1 MMPHINDEDRKK
13 ILDELQRDLYSQSNN
28 NDIGKEVK
36 TDIEALKRLK
46 EQQNNETS

>member
-1 MMPHINDEDRKK
+1 MPYIEDDDRKK
-13 ILDELQRDLYSQSNN
+13 ILDELQRDIHSQSNN

-46 EQQNNETS
+46 EQQKNERT